1 MKLRRT
7 LGPSLR
13 ALLAHKMRAVLAL
26 ASIAVGVAA
35 VALSSAI
42 GKGARLEVIRGIE
55 SMGTNLL
62 IVKPLQVK
70 RQTARKAIRGF
81 ATSLEMEDYEAIAGL
96 PLVAEAA
103 PGAEGAVRVKAGGNS
118 GNAMVTAILGTTPAF
133 PSVRR
138 FRLRS
143 GRFFDA
149 ADDGARVA
157 VLGARVA
164 DTLFPGEDPVGQV
177 IRVRGVPFDV
187 LGVLEAKGGSAD
199 AGDEDNQILIP
210 IRTALRRVFNAAW
223 LGTVYVSVRKPE
235 QMDRAQIEIERLL
248 RERHGGASDDF
259 AVQNTAKSRSMQ
271 SQMAESLTLLTTGL
285 AGLALL
291 VGGTGILGLMLL
303 SVKERTGEI
312 GLRMAVGARPADV
325 FLQFLLEALLLAA
338 GGWVAGAAAGSL
350 GAVLVAVGTSWT
362 IGVPFEA
369 LLASLAM
376 TMAIGLGFGA
386 FPARRAA
393 LLTPVQALAV
403 E

>member
-1 MKLRRT
+1 MTLRRT

-13 ALLAHKMRAVLAL
+13 ELLAHKMRAGLAL
-26 ASIAVGVAA
+26 ASVAVGVAA
-35 VALSSAI
+35 VSLTSAI
-42 GKGARLEVIRGIE
+42 GKGAQAEVIRGIE

-70 RQTARKAIRGF
+70 RLATRKTVRGF
-81 ATSLEMEDYEAIAGL
+81 ATSLDMEDYERIAEL
-96 PLVAEAA
+96 PLVGEAA
-103 PGAEGAVRVKAGGNS
+103 PGAEGALRVKAGN
-118 GNAMVTAILGTTPAF
+118 NAMVTKILGTTDAF

-138 FRLRS
+138 FRVRS
-143 GRFFDA
+143 GRFLDA
-149 ADDGARVA
+149 ADQGERVA

-164 DTLFPGEDPVGQV
+164 ETLFPDQEPVGQV

-187 LGVLEAKGGSAD
+187 IGVLEAKGGLE

-210 IRTALRRVFNAAW
+210 IRTALRRVFNVTW
-223 LGTVYVSVRKPE
+223 LSTVLVSVREP
-235 QMDRAQIEIERLL
+235 QNMDRAQSEIERLL
-248 RERHGGASDDF
+248 RERHRLDGKLDDF

-271 SQMAESLTLLTTGL
+271 AQMANTLTLLTTGL

-312 GLRMAVGARPADV
+312 GLRMAVGARPADI
-325 FLQFLLEALLLAA
+325 FLQFLLEAMLLAV
-338 GGWVAGAAAGSL
+338 GGWASGVAIGALGAA
-350 GAVLVAVGTSWT
+350 LVAIGTAWR
-362 IGVPFEA
+362 IGVPMEA

-376 TMAIGLGFGA
+376 TVTIGLGFGA
-386 FPARRAA
+386 FPAGKAA
-393 LLTPVQALAV
+393 RLTPVEALAV